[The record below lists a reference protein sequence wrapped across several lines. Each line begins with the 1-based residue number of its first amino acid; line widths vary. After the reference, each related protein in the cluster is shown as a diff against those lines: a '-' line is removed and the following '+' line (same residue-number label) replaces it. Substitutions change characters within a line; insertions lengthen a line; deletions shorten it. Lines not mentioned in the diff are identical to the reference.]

1 MSIAKDTVNH
11 PAYIRKLMEAGG
23 KIAAEVAKSTGNDPG
38 VDAGLFSYDEWK
50 AGVSYEKGDLFLYN
64 GAPGFVRQAHT
75 SQAHYAPFSTGTEA
89 LYGARPKQGPDGV
102 YSYVY
107 NMRAEVGMRVRSSDG
122 SIYLCKSAAD
132 PLLYDPKDV
141 PALFDKETDVV
152 V

>member
-1 MSIAKDTVNH
+1 MSIAKDTINH

-38 VDAGLFSYDEWK
+38 VDAGLFSYNAWE
-50 AGVSYEKGDLFLYN
+50 AEVNYEKGDLFVYN
-64 GAPGFVRQAHT
+64 GNPGFVRSPHT
-75 SQAHYAPFSTGTEA
+75 SQSHYTPFSTGTES

-102 YSYVY
+102 YPYVY
-107 NMRAEVGMRVRSSDG
+107 NMKAEVGMRVRSSDG